1 MTQAVAT
8 TEKKTVNTLINE
20 MIPAFQMAL
29 GTKRYA
35 ERFARVAL
43 TTIRQ
48 NPTLGK
54 CSAPSLLGG
63 LMQAAQLNL
72 DFGLHEVYL
81 VPYYSKKNGSFEATF
96 QLGYKGLVSLFYRH
110 PLAHEL
116 YAEVVYQNDKFWVRK
131 GTKREIYHEP
141 CMTKDKGEVV
151 GFYAVAKLKSGAYN
165 FVYMS
170 RDEMDDFSAQ
180 YAKRDSSG
188 KNNFWTNNYE
198 EMALKTVVK
207 KCLKLMPKSIDMTM
221 AMEVDEAVK
230 RPISMDEVQNIQD
243 VPAIF
248 PEYEVEAAPVE
259 EPKPKTTEPK
269 KTPPKAKDD
278 KLTQA
283 TDGTTPGNKRSEVID
298 LIQNSAVPESVKDE
312 YVKAV
317 NQAEHIS
324 DVYNVES
331 NFRILMEKQQDPLVQ
346 AAQDEDDLFGEEDR

>member
-81 VPYYSKKNGSFEATF
+81 VPYFSKKNGSFEATF

-269 KTPPKAKDD
+269 KTATKD
-278 KLTQA
+278 
-283 TDGTTPGNKRSEVID
+283 KRVEVLE
-298 LIQNSAVPESVKDE
+298 LIRTSNVPETVKEE
-312 YVKAV
+312 YVRALNK
-317 NQAEHIS
+317 AEHIS

-346 AAQDEDDLFGEEDR
+346 AAQDEVDQYGEEDR

>member
-248 PEYEVEAAPVE
+248 PEYEVEAADTKQE
-259 EPKPKTTEPK
+259 
-269 KTPPKAKDD
+269 AD
-278 KLTQA
+278 
-283 TDGTTPGNKRSEVID
+283 
-298 LIQNSAVPESVKDE
+298 
-312 YVKAV
+312 
-317 NQAEHIS
+317 
-324 DVYNVES
+324 NVACGAGVR
-331 NFRILMEKQQDPLVQ
+331 ND
-346 AAQDEDDLFGEEDR
+346 